1 MLAEERLKAGEIH
14 VALSDLQAEIRRQPV
29 NAKYRIFLFQLL
41 SVLGQWD
48 RALNQLKVIG
58 ELDASA
64 LPMVHTY
71 REAIRCEMLRE
82 RVFAGAATPLVAGE
96 PARWLALL
104 IEAVRLTAL
113 GDHDRA
119 RPLREEALAVAPA
132 TPGAVDGTP
141 FAWIADA
148 DTRLGPVIEAVMNGA
163 YYWVPFDQLRAIRIA
178 EPADLRDLVWAAA
191 EFDWPNGGTVVALVP
206 TRYPGSAANEDALI
220 RLARRTDWLEPQE
233 SVFIGLGQRILATDS
248 GEYPLLEVREI
259 TLEMAPAAREPADH
273 SGEIAGETTGGTTG
287 GTTGSDG

>member
-1 MLAEERLKAGEIH
+1 MLAEERLKAGELGA
-14 VALSDLQAEIRRQPV
+14 ALSDLQAEIRRQPA

-41 SVLGQWD
+41 SVLGQWQ

-58 ELDASA
+58 ELDALA

-82 RVFAGAATPLVAGE
+82 RVFAGAAIPLVVGE

-104 IEAVRLTAL
+104 IEALRLSAR
-113 GDHDRA
+113 GDHARA
-119 RPLREEALAVAPA
+119 RPLREEAFELAPA
-132 TPGAVDGTP
+132 TSGAVNGTS

-178 EPADLRDLVWAAA
+178 EPTDLRDLVWAAA
-191 EFDWPNGGTVVALVP
+191 EFDWPNGGSVVALVP
-206 TRYPGSAANEDALI
+206 VRYVGSEANADAAI
-220 RLARRTDWLEPQE
+220 RMSRKTDWLQPE
-233 SVFIGLGQRILATDS
+233 SNVFIGLGQRLLATDA

-259 TLEMAPAAREPADH
+259 ALQSATVPKEPAEQ
-273 SGEIAGETTGGTTG
+273 SGGISGGTP
-287 GTTGSDG
+287 